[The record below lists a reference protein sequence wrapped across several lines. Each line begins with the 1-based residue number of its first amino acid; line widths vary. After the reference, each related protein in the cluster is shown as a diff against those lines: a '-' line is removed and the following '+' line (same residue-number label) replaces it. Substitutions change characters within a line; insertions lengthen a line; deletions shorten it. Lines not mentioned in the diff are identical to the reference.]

1 MKKILDK
8 LKSYLRVNNKLFLF
22 LSILL
27 VIGII
32 AGSIFSVTITDNDT
46 ELVNNYL
53 INYLTSIKNG
63 ELLFLDSFVSTV
75 LSNLI
80 VVVLIWIFGI
90 SIIGIPVIFL
100 IFFYKS
106 FILGFTIGSILLNY
120 KIKGILFSI
129 IYVFPHHIINLL
141 MLMIFIVYAYVV
153 SLKIINAV
161 FKRTEVNFKPITYKY
176 LSILGIVLITIL
188 LTSFYSSFIVPRLLK
203 LIIPIML

>member
-80 VVVLIWIFGI
+80 VVILIWIFGI